1 MAEGKFDIEYLASEL
16 ARDAKEVLEKAKE
29 AGFKV
34 VNVKSKLPLQQIEAL
49 AAYITEGVLPQF
61 DEPKKAAVKPKKTAK
76 TEAKASE
83 KTAEKKESKPK
94 KAASKKSEESAEVKT
109 KAKANEKV
117 KFEFD
122 KQKASC
128 ERKRGEARRGFS
140 HASCSAKRACK
151 AS

>member
-83 KTAEKKESKPK
+83 KTAEKKRANRK
-94 KAASKKSEESAEVKT
+94 KRRVKK
-109 KAKANEKV
+109 
-117 KFEFD
+117 
-122 KQKASC
+122 
-128 ERKRGEARRGFS
+128 
-140 HASCSAKRACK
+140 AKRARRQK
-151 AS
+151 LRRKLTKRRRRKSQIRI